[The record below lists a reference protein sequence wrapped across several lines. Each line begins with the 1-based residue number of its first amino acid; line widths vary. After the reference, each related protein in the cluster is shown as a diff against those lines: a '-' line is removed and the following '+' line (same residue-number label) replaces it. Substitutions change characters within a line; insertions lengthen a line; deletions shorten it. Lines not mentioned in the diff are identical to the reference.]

1 MENLK
6 ITSSAFEDGD
16 EIPRKYGYEQE
27 NVSPPLKIENIP
39 STTKSL
45 TLIMDDPD
53 AMDVVIDGKKPFKDP
68 YVHWVVY
75 NISAF
80 KDLSSGDKPGRKI
93 EIPESSASVSP
104 ITLTDWE
111 EQTATTERFNEFLVK
126 SYGSAFCMLGINGWK
141 EFAYGGPAPPDKRHT
156 YVFKLYALDIGGYGA
171 HKNKGG
177 PVTKSGLEN
186 YMKDHIIEQTQLT
199 GTYAP

>member
-1 MENLK
+1 MGNFKL
-6 ITSSAFEDGD
+6 TSSAFSDGG
-16 EIPRKYGYEQE
+16 EIPRKYGY
-27 NVSPPLKIENIP
+27 NNGNISPPLTIENIP
-39 STTKSL
+39 FPAKTL

-53 AMDVVIDGKKPFKDP
+53 AMNVEINGEKPFKDP

-80 KDLSSGDKPGRKI
+80 KDLSFGDKPGRKI

-186 YMKDHIIEQTQLT
+186 YMKDHIIEQVTLT

>member
-1 MENLK
+1 MGDLK
-6 ITSSAFEDGD
+6 LTSSAFSDGG
-16 EIPRKYGYEQE
+16 EIPRKYGY
-27 NVSPPLKIENIP
+27 NNGNISPPLTIENIP
-39 STTKSL
+39 FPAKTL

-53 AMDVVIDGKKPFKDP
+53 AMNVEINGEKPFKDP

-177 PVTKSGLEN
+177 PVTKSSLEN
-186 YMKDHIIEQTQLT
+186 YMKDHIIEQVTLT

>member
-1 MENLK
+1 MGDLK
-6 ITSSAFEDGD
+6 LTSSAFSDGG
-16 EIPRKYGYEQE
+16 EIPRKYGY
-27 NVSPPLKIENIP
+27 NNGNISPPLTIENIP
-39 STTKSL
+39 FPAKTL

-53 AMDVVIDGKKPFKDP
+53 AMNVEINGEKPFKDP

-75 NISAF
+75 NIRAF

-126 SYGSAFCMLGINGWK
+126 SYGSAFCLLFLNGWK
-141 EFAYGGPAPPDKRHT
+141 EFAYGGPAPPDKRPPS
-156 YVFKLYALDIGGYGA
+156 FFPLYALDIGGYGA

>member
-1 MENLK
+1 MGDLK
-6 ITSSAFEDGD
+6 LTSSAFSDGG
-16 EIPRKYGYEQE
+16 EIPRKYGY
-27 NVSPPLKIENIP
+27 NNGNISPSLTIENIP
-39 STTKSL
+39 FPAKTL

-53 AMDVVIDGKKPFKDP
+53 AMNVEINGEKPFKDP

-177 PVTKSGLEN
+177 PVTKSSLEN
-186 YMKDHIIEQTQLT
+186 YMKDHIIEQVTLT

>member
-1 MENLK
+1 MRL
-6 ITSSAFEDGD
+6 TSGHFSNGG
-16 EIPRKYGYEQE
+16 EIPRECGYNNENEQP
-27 NVSPPLKIENIP
+27 SLAIFGIP
-39 STTKSL
+39 DEAESL
-45 TLIMDDPD
+45 ALIMDDPD
-53 AMDVVIDGKKPFKDP
+53 AMNVEINGEKPFKDP

>member
-1 MENLK
+1 MGNFKL
-6 ITSSAFEDGD
+6 TSSAFSDGG
-16 EIPRKYGYEQE
+16 EIPRKYGYE
-27 NVSPPLKIENIP
+27 NGNISPPLTIENIP
-39 STTKSL
+39 FPAKTL

-53 AMDVVIDGKKPFKDP
+53 AMNVEINGEKPFKDP

-141 EFAYGGPAPPDKRHT
+141 EFAYGGPAPPHKRHT
-156 YVFKLYALDIGGYGA
+156 YVFKLYALDIGGYNA